1 LPRSLVVL
9 FVAQKGAKVRGA
21 AWVRW
26 ATMRYLVLSFLLLL
40 GCGNAAPTSTVSLGS
55 SGTGVPLAIA
65 DGAPGC
71 RMTDGTTAAAGAV
84 APSTDGTNTCTCA
97 AAGWS
102 CTELAIHPRPP
113 VPPSNPPPSAA
124 PVSASGP
131 ARARYVTDGTC
142 ALTDGT
148 VGSLGTSS
156 PSDDGCNTCTC
167 GPSGW
172 GCTEMACPE

>member
-1 LPRSLVVL
+1 
-9 FVAQKGAKVRGA
+9 
-21 AWVRW
+21 
-26 ATMRYLVLSFLLLL
+26 MRYLVLSFLLL
-40 GCGNAAPTSTVSLGS
+40 GCGNAAPTSTVASGS
-55 SGTGVPLAIA
+55 SGSSGSGVPLAIA

-84 APSTDGTNTCTCA
+84 APSTDGANTCTCA

-102 CTELAIHPRPP
+102 CTELAIHPFP
-113 VPPSNPPPSAA
+113 PPPSAA
-124 PVSASGP
+124 PVSATSAAPVSATGP

-148 VGSLGTSS
+148 VASLGTST